1 MAKSKSGLVR
11 FLTGLGIGA
20 GLGVLL
26 APKSGKE
33 LRNDLK
39 NKMNDFL
46 DEAKSIDIQEVK
58 DDFLTRLDEI
68 KLEIEELDKE
78 KVLEI
83 AKEKSEVLKVKT
95 GELLELAKEK
105 GTPVLES
112 TAEGI
117 RVKAIEVTKDVLKK
131 LENKN

>member
-1 MAKSKSGLVR
+1 MAKNKSGLVK